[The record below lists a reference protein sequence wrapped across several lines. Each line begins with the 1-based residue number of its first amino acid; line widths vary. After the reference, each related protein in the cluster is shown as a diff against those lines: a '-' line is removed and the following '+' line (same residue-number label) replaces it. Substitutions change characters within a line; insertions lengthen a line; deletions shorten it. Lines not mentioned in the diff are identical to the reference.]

1 VIALMLIKITGPRT
15 QAPVG
20 GKDEHTISASL
31 VLCYKTFMAV
41 NYKVHIKLVCFPVR
55 CSTLE

>member
-1 VIALMLIKITGPRT
+1 MLIEISGPMT
-15 QAPVG
+15 QTKVG
-20 GKDEHTISASL
+20 GKGEHTVSAIL
-31 VLCYKTFMAV
+31 ALCYKTFMAV